1 MVDKIDLSFPR
12 FHFVEEEQT
21 KPIVFERYLGK
32 NEIMKLDKI
41 KRKCGLQTPLA
52 KKNFVRHWDH
62 TR

>member
-41 KRKCGLQTPLA
+41 KRKCG
-52 KKNFVRHWDH
+52 
-62 TR
+62 